1 LPQAEPGA
9 PGPEPRAPAGSLTDQ
24 LHALWR
30 ELPGLVSDRV
40 ELLSLELHRAVQA
53 LAQIVALLVAMAV
66 LGVTVW
72 LVLWAA
78 VVRLLVGAG
87 MPLALALLVAVAV
100 NGLAIVAA
108 LLRVRQLLP
117 RLKLPATRRHL
128 MITPDLPPDPPL
140 QEAPDG
146 QQPIPR

>member
-1 LPQAEPGA
+1 MAQVEPGSD
-9 PGPEPRAPAGSLTDQ
+9 PGPSPAPSLTDQ

-53 LAQIVALLVAMAV
+53 LAQIIGLLVAVAV

-78 VVRLLVGAG
+78 IIGLLVGAG
-87 MPLALALLVAVAV
+87 MSLSAALLVAVVLNA
-100 NGLAIVAA
+100 LAILAA
-108 LLRVRQLLP
+108 VLRVRQLLP

-128 MITPDLPPDPPL
+128 MVAPDLSPDPPM

-146 QQPIPR
+146 QQPATR